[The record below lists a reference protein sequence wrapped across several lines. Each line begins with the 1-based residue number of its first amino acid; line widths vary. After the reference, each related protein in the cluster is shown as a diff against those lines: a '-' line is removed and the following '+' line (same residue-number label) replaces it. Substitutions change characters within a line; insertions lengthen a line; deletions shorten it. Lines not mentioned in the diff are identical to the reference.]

1 MNFKSL
7 PQLLDYFKDEQT
19 CIEYYEN
26 IRWKGNPVCPH
37 CGSLKAPYKTN
48 RGYKCSEKLCH
59 KKFTVKVGT
68 IFENSKIPFRIW
80 LAAIWLCTAHKKG
93 ISSVQ
98 VATDLNITQK
108 TAWFVLHR
116 IREML
121 KQQKPELIGNTNSV
135 EIDESYVGGRE
146 DNKHTSKRRSDTQPH
161 LKNDGTPYV
170 PKKVVV
176 GIIERGG
183 NVILK
188 YVPSAS
194 QENMVPFIEQYVPKG
209 SKIFTDESNV
219 YAKIGSRYD
228 HGTIQHKLKIYVSGD
243 CHTNT
248 IESFWALLKRGIY
261 GIYHQVSEKHFERYL
276 NEFASRYNSR
286 TATAQDRIEKF
297 LNDSERR
304 LKYADLI
311 AKQENAGREMG
322 TVRI

>member
-7 PQLLDYFKDEQT
+7 PQLLDYFKTEQI

-26 IRWKGNPVCPH
+26 IRWKGNPSCPF
-37 CGSLKAPYKTN
+37 CGTTKAPYKTN

-98 VATDLNITQK
+98 VGIDLNVTQK

-121 KQQKPELIGNTNSV
+121 KQQKPEIIGGSNAV
-135 EIDESYVGGRE
+135 EIDESFIGGRE
-146 DNKHTSKRRSDTQPH
+146 DAKHYKKRRSDENPS

-176 GIIERGG
+176 GIIERNG

-188 YVPSAS
+188 YVPAATK
-194 QENMVPFIEQYVPKG
+194 ENMVPFIEQYVPKG
-209 SKIFTDESNV
+209 TKIFTDESNV
-219 YAKIGSRYD
+219 YAKIGTKYE
-228 HGTIQHKLKIYVSGD
+228 HGTVQHNLKIYVSGD

-248 IESFWALLKRGIY
+248 IESFWAILKRGIY

-276 NEFASRYNSR
+276 NEFASRYNAR
-286 TATAQDRIEKF
+286 KDTPQDRIEKF

-311 AKQENAGREMG
+311 AKTESAGTEMCA
-322 TVRI
+322 VRI